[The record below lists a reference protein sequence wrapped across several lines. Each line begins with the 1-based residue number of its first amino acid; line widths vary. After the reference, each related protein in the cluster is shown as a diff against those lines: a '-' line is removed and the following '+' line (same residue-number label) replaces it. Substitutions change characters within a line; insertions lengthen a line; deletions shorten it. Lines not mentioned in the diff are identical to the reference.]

1 MVAKAPSP
9 QTTLVILLGA
19 SEWPQYHDF
28 QSSKAFA
35 NAAKGI
41 RDYFLNQQ
49 TFGLPDV
56 NLLDLFDSE
65 KSADDQDKE
74 ISQFLNRHVRD
85 MKEAGNPARDV
96 LLYFVGHGGIV
107 GHNSDFYLAI
117 RRMRK
122 ENPSI
127 SGLQMMALAKTLKE
141 EARFLRRIVI
151 LDCCFAAAAYSSFQ
165 GCPDELAIEKTKV
178 AFQVGNTA
186 AGSPTPTKGT
196 TLLCSSGKKSQAM
209 LLSDGSSTMFTKAFL
224 DALAQGKTSSNARLT
239 MDEVKN
245 ATADLLTEIP
255 DAPLPVLLSPDQ
267 SEGDVA
273 KVPFFPT
280 PRVQEER
287 NEYIKKLER
296 WILSK
301 GLDLVESQIMSALE
315 DETELKRLEK
325 QALKISTK
333 LDKSI
338 RDPIVDGFLH
348 FKGGEFEKANDAFIR
363 SLDIDP
369 LNVSAKLMIV
379 LALIKLKKYEKALDT
394 YWELFYDFSYRIDLI
409 PESLYKAF
417 TKQMQTLQI
426 KNNNPLRIK
435 YGSGLSCSDF
445 YAFDFWCSTNG
456 FVIGWNR
463 RRRSFFA
470 DYKELGFNAFSWNGE
485 FLLQSKKCSNRWVS
499 HISEIA
505 MVTQTY
511 FVLRNDD
518 KYYCFSFEDGT
529 LVQSMNEDK
538 FTSIFLPANRNIQSI
553 ELYKFSRFLIE
564 RVIENET
571 TGKYLNMFLPAD
583 SSIQSIEPSRFRD
596 FSQAKFFKNVYVQE
610 EDNEDS
616 YYIPGAVDG
625 QDLLNP
631 ASYSFGSIYIEFK

>member
-35 NAAKGI
+35 NAVKGI
-41 RDYFLNQQ
+41 RDDFLNQQ

-165 GCPDELAIEKTKV
+165 GCPDELAIEKTKA
-178 AFQVGNTA
+178 AFQVGNIA

-301 GLDLVESQIMSALE
+301 GLDLVGSQIMSALE
-315 DETELKRLEK
+315 DETELKRLGN
-325 QALKISTK
+325 QAWTISTK
-333 LDKSI
+333 QDRSI
-338 RDPIVDGFLH
+338 RDPIVNGILL
-348 FKGGEFEKANDAFIR
+348 FKEGEIEKAKDAFAK
-363 SLDIDP
+363 SFNLDP
-369 LNVSAKLMIV
+369 LNISAKLMIV
-379 LALIKLKKYEKALDT
+379 LTLIKLKKYENALDI
-394 YWELFYDFSYRIDLI
+394 YLELFNDFSYRSDLI
-409 PESLYKAF
+409 LKPLYKAF
-417 TKQMQTLQI
+417 TKMVLKLQV
-426 KNNNPLRIK
+426 KNNGPFEVRFGNNEAFK
-435 YGSGLSCSDF
+435 DM
-445 YAFDFWCSTNG
+445 YAFDFWCSING
-456 FVIGWNR
+456 SVIGWKKSVKRILFGN
-463 RRRSFFA
+463 
-470 DYKELGFNAFSWNGE
+470 YTEVGFNTFSWNGKLR
-485 FLLQSKKCSNRWVS
+485 FQSETYSDRWSS
-499 HISEIA
+499 HIPEIA
-505 MVTQTY
+505 MVTQKY
-511 FVLRNDD
+511 FVLRNDN
-518 KYYCFSFEDGT
+518 KYNCYSFQDE
-529 LVQSMNEDK
+529 
-538 FTSIFLPANRNIQSI
+538 
-553 ELYKFSRFLIE
+553 KFSRSMNKDEFTNIFIPTDIDDIKLTEFYQGTRFTDLNQEKIFSNAC
-564 RVIENET
+564 IKKGNYT
-571 TGKYLNMFLPAD
+571 DTYLHLNSFIDD
-583 SSIQSIEPSRFRD
+583 SGCPDYHLDYSGGTI
-596 FSQAKFFKNVYVQE
+596 KVWFK
-610 EDNEDS
+610 
-616 YYIPGAVDG
+616 
-625 QDLLNP
+625 
-631 ASYSFGSIYIEFK
+631 